1 MIRTNP
7 TTLAAALGVNP
18 GDMVTLVGAG
28 GKTTLMYRLLAEL
41 KIAGTKAAGATT
53 TKILPPE
60 ENDRAYLVTAQDVDG
75 LKTLID
81 HKKPFSPVIGKKVRE
96 DGKVEGIPPE
106 WCDRLHASG
115 AADTLVVEADGSKRK
130 PLKAPGENEPVVP
143 AGTTVFV
150 AVLGLTCLDKTLD
163 EENVFRADLVA
174 AATGTKTGARIRPPL
189 IAKLFLSPQGPIKG
203 CPPGALKTVVLNQ
216 ADDDELFDEARQIAV
231 DLLEEGSPWD
241 RVVIAHLDRIKAVE
255 EIWSR

>member
-1 MIRTNP
+1 MQRTNP
-7 TTLAAALGVNP
+7 TTLAAALGVTP
-18 GDMVTLVGAG
+18 GDLVSIVGAG

-41 KIAGTKAAGATT
+41 RASGAKAAGATT

-60 ENDRAYLVTAQDVDG
+60 ESDRAFLVTADTPEEMETH
-75 LKTLID
+75 LD
-81 HKKPFSPVIGKKVRE
+81 HGKAFSPVMGKKIRE

-115 AADTLVVEADGSKRK
+115 AAPTLVVETDGSRRK
-130 PLKAPGENEPVVP
+130 PIKAPGENEPVVP

-150 AVLGLTCLDKTLD
+150 AVAGLTCLDKTLD
-163 EENVFRADLVA
+163 EQNVYRPELVA
-174 AATGTKTGARIRPPL
+174 AATGAGLGARIRPSL
-189 IAKLFLSPQGPIKG
+189 VAKLFLSPSGPIKG

-216 ADDDELFDEARQIAV
+216 ADDPELFDEARQIAV

-241 RVVIAHLDRIKAVE
+241 RVVIAHLNRMKAVE